1 MFVCET
7 QNNFRLVFFFVAVVE
22 IAAQIKLVSSLEAI
36 TELRVHRSSTVAFS
50 FDFLLFLFC
59 WDIYYYIICTK
70 TRMTAR
76 AFRDIWSLVMF
87 FKFSN
92 CTRLRFV
99 QFVTWF
105 VTKSN
110 EPRSH
115 AYKCYLHYS
124 INPWQLLYRLQH
136 TANQQSF
143 PCCWSGQHLISYVL
157 STWTWFWEK
166 KKKKK
171 RKNLNNF
178 AYAFNLKKF
187 QMQCL
192 FASD

>member
-1 MFVCET
+1 M
-7 QNNFRLVFFFVAVVE
+7 LVFEERGKPEYPEKNLSEQRREPTTNSTHIWRRVRESNPAIE
-22 IAAQIKLVSSLEAI
+22 PGTHWWEVSALTTAPSL
-36 TELRVHRSSTVAFS
+36 LP
-50 FDFLLFLFC
+50 
-59 WDIYYYIICTK
+59 
-70 TRMTAR
+70 
-76 AFRDIWSLVMF
+76 
-87 FKFSN
+87 
-92 CTRLRFV
+92 
-99 QFVTWF
+99 WF

-110 EPRSH
+110 KPKSH

-136 TANQQSF
+136 AANQQSF

-157 STWTWFWEK
+157 SKWTWFWEK
-166 KKKKK
+166 KEEEK
-171 RKNLNNF
+171 RKNFNNF